1 MPCNNLPLSYQKY
14 VWIDKFAFSM
24 EMTFNE
30 LSLVDDS
37 IVHFEFAVAV
47 IPSFFVLSLVLVFK
61 PVSHRVISYI

>member
-1 MPCNNLPLSYQKY
+1 
-14 VWIDKFAFSM
+14 M